1 MQNANEVYATTER
14 LVLRHLEIQDVKALY
29 QYRADPEIARFQS
42 WENYT
47 YETAEAFVQAQI
59 AQKPDEPGTWLQYA
73 IALAD
78 SNQLI
83 GDCAVHTLQAEP
95 RMVEIGYTLAPEH
108 QGKGYIH
115 EALGGLF
122 GYIFD
127 TLDKHKI
134 IAFTDV
140 RNSKSI
146 RVLERMGMRREGYL
160 LQNYWSKGSWTD
172 EYQYAL
178 LASEWRSR

>member
-1 MQNANEVYATTER
+1 MQHSNKVYAATER
-14 LVLRHLEIQDVKALY
+14 LMLRHFEIQDVNALY
-29 QYRADPEIARFQS
+29 QYRSDPEIARFQS

-47 YETAEAFVQAQI
+47 YEAAEAFVQAQI

-108 QGKGYIH
+108 QGKGYVH

-140 RNSKSI
+140 RNGKSI
-146 RVLERMGMRREGYL
+146 RVLERKGMRREGHL

-178 LASEWRSR
+178 LASEWRNR